1 MAVDYLSALNVGSGL
16 NVTQIVDAIVDAER
30 VPRETFLNEKIEE
43 KTVSISSLGEV
54 KSDVKTFDNN
64 LDLLAG
70 NTGLAV
76 SSTDDKLIAI
86 KDNGKIAVQPFSH
99 KMEVSQLAASHTVS
113 FQGFTSASQVLASDT
128 FAFDFGTW
136 ATNPSPPPAQTF
148 TARTGN
154 TTTNISLTRRQTHL
168 LIWHPPSIM
177 KIWRDR
183 QYHQAGR

>member
-30 VPRETFLNEKIEE
+30 VPRETFLNDKIEE

-76 SSTDDKLIAI
+76 ASTDDKMIAI
-86 KDNGKIAVQPFSH
+86 EDNGKIAVQPFSH

-113 FQGFTSASQVLASDT
+113 FQGFTSAVSGSGLRY
-128 FAFDFGTW
+128 
-136 ATNPSPPPAQTF
+136 P
-148 TARTGN
+148 R
-154 TTTNISLTRRQTHL
+154 L
-168 LIWHPPSIM
+168 
-177 KIWRDR
+177 
-183 QYHQAGR
+183 

>member
-1 MAVDYLSALNVGSGL
+1 MTKS
-16 NVTQIVDAIVDAER
+16 
-30 VPRETFLNEKIEE
+30 K

-76 SSTDDKLIAI
+76 ASTDDKMIAI
-86 KDNGKIAVQPFSH
+86 EDNGKIAVQPFSH

-136 ATNPSPPPAQTF
+136 ATNLVSAACTDLYSTHRKYHHQHLPHPADKHTC
-148 TARTGN
+148 
-154 TTTNISLTRRQTHL
+154 
-168 LIWHPPSIM
+168 
-177 KIWRDR
+177 
-183 QYHQAGR
+183 